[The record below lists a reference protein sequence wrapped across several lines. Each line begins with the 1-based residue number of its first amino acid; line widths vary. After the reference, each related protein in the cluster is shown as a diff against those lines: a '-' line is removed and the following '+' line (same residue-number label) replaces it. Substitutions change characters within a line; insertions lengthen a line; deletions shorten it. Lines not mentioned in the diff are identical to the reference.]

1 MGALLLLAVLAGCQ
15 TDDAGS
21 SLSLSSDSNA
31 EQPYPINY
39 KSEMLAFLHTY
50 LNNPVGVREAV
61 IAEPVQRTIGGRT
74 RYVSCLRFSER
85 QSDGVYRDRRDQA
98 VLFVNGRL
106 DRMLSNAG
114 DQCLG
119 AVYAPFPELEKM
131 QP

>member
-1 MGALLLLAVLAGCQ
+1 MGTLLLAVLAGCQ
-15 TDDAGS
+15 TDDAGT

-85 QSDGVYRDRRDQA
+85 QSDGTLRDRRDQA